1 MKGNKFLAAAL
12 AASMVFSTVPATAL
26 NVFADSVSVEASN
39 IQADSA
45 VVAEVTGSKEDSVTA
60 NVIKKLLEDTDQAE
74 LTSSDGHLSTVV
86 AAIQTKL
93 SGSALHTYDSNNMPE
108 SVTNGMG
115 NTPAVED
122 VTIDGTAVTETSTTK
137 LDDAKSLSFKITYD
151 DGQSYTIS
159 LTTSDSDALT
169 DSTSGFTGVKAALDT
184 YFTNTTFTRETGV
197 TPTSAGLA
205 KQISPD
211 TSKQVYSA
219 LSSCTYA
226 AKGGQLTVNSDGT
239 YSGKIKVTKSG
250 STKTYTFSS
259 ATFTE
264 VSATAIT
271 DAADKIKDNTYPNP
285 SATAPHD
292 NAAVLKK
299 IEADL
304 DAAAGTKLGVNLNSP
319 TVVAPN
325 TRNNQTGSFTVAIG
339 GKNYTFALTKS
350 SDQKISET
358 EGALETA
365 KGLGSAS
372 PASSL
377 YVTTHK
383 KTDAAVNLTDYTTVN
398 KTATAADGSALSL
411 AVQPLGATAFATGDE
426 AAAAVQTYL
435 EKALNDA
442 GVADNGVTISV
453 KSVNTVSG
461 TPDANKVINGIVA
474 NDAVATSGTGKAYKL
489 LVTASIKNDFY
500 GYTSDGTTKDT
511 DVNEE
516 YNYLLTVN
524 TGALEAQA
532 TKGITLDGATVN
544 IDKNY
549 STTANDA
556 GNVSGRTYYTYVE
569 LAPTFTPADANDT
582 VTYTVSNSDGDVII
596 SNASGAILNVN
607 AATPATIANLYK
619 LNDDTAVKVGSRNI
633 GLAFTKAGTYT
644 VTVKAADQTATATVT
659 VNGNFT
665 DVKNTSYY
673 ADPVAWGYAKKV
685 VNGKTDATFGVGQN
699 VTRAEFVTF
708 LYRIAVAQ
716 DAKVA
721 IADDD
726 VKVNDTFSD
735 VSNTAYYAKAVQ
747 WAAANNITVGKGT
760 KTFDPNGVV
769 TRAEAVT
776 FIYRAKGQPDT
787 GAAGSRD
794 DATAQFTDVA
804 DHAYYRA
811 AVTWGVNT
819 ANKGY
824 SRSTYNSIVN
834 NGQTWTDSAN
844 AVVSGTST
852 TTFNPTGATTREQ
865 AISFIAR
872 AFYGTL

>member
-26 NVFADSVSVEASN
+26 SVFADSVSVEASN

-45 VVAEVTGSKEDSVTA
+45 VVAEVTGGKEDSVTA
-60 NVIKKLLEDTDQAE
+60 TVIKKLLEANPGGA
-74 LTSSDGHLSTVV
+74 LTSTDGKLSTVV
-86 AAIQTKL
+86 TAIQTKL
-93 SGSALHTYDSNNMPE
+93 SGSALNTYDSANMPTT
-108 SVTNGMG
+108 VTNAMG
-115 NTPAVED
+115 NAPAVED

-137 LDDAKSLSFKITYD
+137 LDNAKSLSFKITYD

-159 LTTSDSDALT
+159 LTTNDSDALT
-169 DSTSGFTGVKAALDT
+169 DSTTGFKGVKAALDT
-184 YFTNTTFTRETGV
+184 YFSTTTFTRETGV

-211 TSKQVYSA
+211 TTKQVYSA
-219 LSSCTYA
+219 LSGYTYA

-239 YSGKIKVTKSG
+239 YSGKITVTKSG
-250 STKTYTFSS
+250 TAKTYTFTS

-292 NAAVLKK
+292 NAAVLNK
-299 IEADL
+299 IESDL
-304 DAAAGTKLGVNLNSP
+304 DTAAGTKLGVNLSSP

-325 TRNNQTGSFTVAIG
+325 ARNNQTGSFTVAIG

-358 EGALETA
+358 ETALETA

-372 PASSL
+372 APGSAT

-383 KTDAAVNLTDYTTVN
+383 KTDTAVKLTDYTTVD
-398 KTATAADGSALSL
+398 KTATAADGSAISL

-426 AAAAVQTYL
+426 AAAAVQKYL
-435 EKALNDA
+435 EKALSDA
-442 GVADNGVTISV
+442 SVADNGVTISV
-453 KSVNTVSG
+453 KSVNTATGAVSG
-461 TPDANKVINGIVA
+461 NVLDATVA
-474 NDAVATSGTGKAYKL
+474 DGVTTAASGASYKL

-532 TKGITLDGATVN
+532 TKGITLDGKTVN

-549 STTANDA
+549 STTVNDA
-556 GNVSGRTYYTYVE
+556 GNVSGSTYYTYVE

-607 AATPATIANLYK
+607 AETPATIANLYK

-673 ADPVAWGYAKKV
+673 ADPVAWGYANKV

-747 WAAANNITVGKGT
+747 WAAANNITLGKGA

-787 GAAGSRD
+787 GAAGSTI
-794 DATAQFTDVA
+794 DATAQFADVA
-804 DHAYYRA
+804 DNAYYRA

-819 ANKGY
+819 G
-824 SRSTYNSIVN
+824 SWRPTTSIVN
-834 NGQTWTDSAN
+834 NGTAWTDTASH
-844 AVVSGTST
+844 VVSGTST

>member
-1 MKGNKFLAAAL
+1 MLHYTNFFNSNRRSKHEGKQILGSCARCQHG
-12 AASMVFSTVPATAL
+12 VFYSSG
-26 NVFADSVSVEASN
+26 DC
-39 IQADSA
+39 
-45 VVAEVTGSKEDSVTA
+45 AERTGSKEDSVTA
-60 NVIKKLLEDTDQAE
+60 NVIKKLLEDTDQTE

-325 TRNNQTGSFTVAIG
+325 ARNNQTGSFTVAIG

-372 PASSL
+372 PASSV

-461 TPDANKVINGIVA
+461 TPDANKVINGTVA
-474 NDAVATSGTGKAYKL
+474 DDAVATSGGTGKAYKL

-516 YNYLLTVN
+516 YNYLLTVT

-569 LAPTFTPADANDT
+569 LAPTFTPADANDA

-596 SNASGAILNVN
+596 SSASGAILNVN
-607 AATPATIANLYK
+607 NATTPITNLFK
-619 LNDDTAVKVGSRNI
+619 LNNDTAVKVGTRNI

-685 VNGKTDATFGVGQN
+685 VNGKTEATFGVGQN
-699 VTRAEFVTF
+699 VTRAEFVSF

-726 VKVNDTFSD
+726 VNVNDTFSD

-747 WAAANNITVGKGT
+747 WAAANNITLGKGA

-787 GAAGSRD
+787 GAAGSRN

-819 ANKGY
+819 EFVKP
-824 SRSTYNSIVN
+824 TTSIVN
-834 NGQTWTDSAN
+834 NGAGWTDTASH
-844 AVVSGTST
+844 VVSGTST

-872 AFYGTL
+872 AFCGTL

>member
-26 NVFADSVSVEASN
+26 SVFADSVSVEASN
-39 IQADSA
+39 IQASTDDQ
-45 VVAEVTGSKEDSVTA
+45 VVVVEAAGSKSDAVTA
-60 NVIKKLLEDTDQAE
+60 KLIQSQLKSANIKGFNSSDVATDGTSADEITAALKKLI
-74 LTSSDGHLSTVV
+74 G
-86 AAIQTKL
+86 
-93 SGSALHTYDSNNMPE
+93 
-108 SVTNGMG
+108 
-115 NTPAVED
+115 
-122 VTIDGTAVTETSTTK
+122 GTALETADNSYDYSGV
-137 LDDAKSLSFKITYD
+137 LGEGQYENILVDDAAPSSTNTAKNAKKLSFKVTYD
-151 DGQSYTIS
+151 DGESYNITI
-159 LTTSDSDALT
+159 TADDSGAVST
-169 DSTSGFTGVKAALDT
+169 DIKAALDT
-184 YFTNTTFTRETGV
+184 YFANTTFTRETGV

-211 TSKQVYSA
+211 TTKQVYSA
-219 LSSCTYA
+219 LGGCTYS

-239 YSGKIKVTKSG
+239 YSGKITVTKSG
-250 STKTYTFSS
+250 TAKTYTFTS
-259 ATFTE
+259 AAFTE
-264 VSATAIT
+264 VSATAVT

-285 SATAPHD
+285 DSTTNH
-292 NAAVLKK
+292 NQAAVLNK

-304 DAAAGTKLGVNLNSP
+304 DAAAGTKLGVNLSSP

-325 TRNNQTGSFTVAIG
+325 ARNNQTGSFTVAIG
-339 GKNYTFALTKS
+339 GKNYTFALAKS

-358 EGALETA
+358 KTALETA
-365 KGLGSAS
+365 KGLGSTSTGNA
-372 PASSL
+372 

-383 KTDAAVNLTDYTTVN
+383 AGSAKITDYTTVN
-398 KTATAADGSALSL
+398 ATATAADGSALSL

-426 AAAAVQTYL
+426 AAEAVQTYL
-435 EKALNDA
+435 EKTLSDA

-453 KSVNTVSG
+453 KSVNTATG
-461 TPDANKVINGIVA
+461 TVNNNVLDGNVA
-474 NDAVATSGTGKAYKL
+474 DDAVTTIGTGKAYKL

-596 SNASGAILNVN
+596 SNAGGAILNVN

-824 SRSTYNSIVN
+824 SRSANNSIVN